1 MVKKSLCSPAQP
13 WCAKT
18 HLSPS
23 FVLGS
28 LSGSTYRSVCLDSS
42 LAAALLDR
50 LFEHPADYSGTITLR
65 IITTACRA
73 KTEFSRKLLEW
84 TAHGTLKPGERQGEF
99 EARQIVIH
107 SDLALDP
114 LGIENIQE
122 AGGALSEA
130 QLGDTKRFLRLF

>member
-1 MVKKSLCSPAQP
+1 MLKKSLFSPAQP
-13 WCAKT
+13 RCAKT

-23 FVLGS
+23 FVLAS
-28 LSGSTYRSVCLDSS
+28 LRGSTYRSVRLASS
-42 LAAALLDR
+42 LAAVLLDS
-50 LFEHPADYSGTITLR
+50 LFEHPADYSGIITLR
-65 IITTACRA
+65 IMSTACRA

-84 TAHGTLKPGERQGEF
+84 TAHGALKPRERQGEF

-130 QLGDTKRFLRLF
+130 QLCDTKRFLRLF